1 MAEEEKKVGSKDR
14 VSEKQRFSYIG
25 FDVFP
30 GTPKDLF
37 KSDAEK
43 EKLIETVLEKRSK
56 GDSLRESC
64 TLLGDRVSFGEKVIL
79 TVASVVIIATLF
91 LPWYSAYNEI
101 IEEVNEQATEQPVAN
116 VTDSLN
122 DSTAV
127 AFATATEEDGLTE
140 EGTAGVVE
148 EPIEEPTDESGLVV
162 QTEEGAEPP
171 AQIQNNSGKEE
182 LLHSY
187 VAKKKVIKEYD
198 NLTGIGAFTS
208 LGSVGSMVFSSG
220 FIVIITGVIFLIYT
234 LLCIALPAYSLYGL
248 YGSKGD
254 SDKQA
259 LALKKIVKYNW
270 IPVILFIVTLFL
282 SFIGGSYGFD
292 PTTYYS
298 SLGDSYGPGV
308 FFGSLSWGVFIS
320 MAGFILI
327 AVKGVEI

>member
-14 VSEKQRFSYIG
+14 ISEKQRFSYIG

-30 GTPKDLF
+30 GKPKDLF
-37 KSDAEK
+37 KSEAEK
-43 EKLIETVLEKRSK
+43 EKLTKTLLEKRSSS
-56 GDSLRESC
+56 DTLRESC
-64 TLLGDRVSFGEKVIL
+64 TLLGDRVSFGEKLIL
-79 TVASVVIIATLF
+79 TVASLMIVAALF
-91 LPWYSAYNEI
+91 LPWYSAYNEVV
-101 IEEVNEQATEQPVAN
+101 EEVNQQEIEQPVAT
-116 VTDSLN
+116 VADSLN
-122 DSTAV
+122 DSTSV
-127 AFATATEEDGLTE
+127 VLGATEEN
-140 EGTAGVVE
+140 
-148 EPIEEPTDESGLVV
+148 GLVDKGV
-162 QTEEGAEPP
+162 KEAVDETGTVAQTEEGAAPP
-171 AQIQNNSGKEE
+171 DQIGNESGGEE

-187 VAKKKVIKEYD
+187 VAKKKVHKEYD
-198 NLTGIGAFTS
+198 NLSGIGVFAS

-220 FIVIITGVIFLIYT
+220 FIIMITGVLFLVYT

-259 LALKKIVKYNW
+259 LALKKIVKLNW
-270 IPVILFIVTLFL
+270 IPVILFVITLLL
-282 SFIGGSYGFD
+282 SFLGGNYGFD

-308 FFGSLSWGVFIS
+308 FLGSLSWGVFVS

>member
-1 MAEEEKKVGSKDR
+1 MAEEEKKVDSKDR
-14 VSEKQRFSYIG
+14 VNEKQRFSYIG
-25 FDVFP
+25 FEVFP
-30 GTPKDLF
+30 GNPKDLF

-43 EKLIETVLEKRSK
+43 EKLTEAVIEKRSK
-56 GDSLRESC
+56 GEILRESC
-64 TLLGDRVSFGEKVIL
+64 TLLGDRVSFGEKLIL
-79 TVASVVIIATLF
+79 TVTSLVIIAALF
-91 LPWYSAYNEI
+91 LPWYTAYNEI
-101 IEEVNEQATEQPVAN
+101 TEEVNQQVTEPVAV

-122 DSTAV
+122 DSVAV
-127 AFATATEEDGLTE
+127 ALTAATEEGGL
-140 EGTAGVVE
+140 VE
-148 EPIEEPTDESGLVV
+148 ESVAETIDETVTEPVDELGTVV
-162 QTEEGAEPP
+162 QTEEGGVPP
-171 AQIQNNSGKEE
+171 DQITTDGGSEE

-187 VAKKKVIKEYD
+187 VAKKKVHKEYD
-198 NLTGIGAFTS
+198 KLTGLGAIAS

-220 FIVIITGVIFLIYT
+220 FIVIITGLLFIIYT

-259 LALKKIVKYNW
+259 LNLKKIVRFNW
-270 IPVILFIVTLFL
+270 IPVIIFLVTLLL

-292 PTTYYS
+292 STTYFS

-308 FFGSLSWGVFIS
+308 FLGSLSWGVFVS